1 MLDEQNQKDLEELKK
16 EMEVNDL
23 TKEQKA
29 EFAKATQPIYDEL
42 AKELGQDLVD
52 LALKSAGKK

>member
-29 EFAKATQPIYDEL
+29 EFAKATQPI
-42 AKELGQDLVD
+42 
-52 LALKSAGKK
+52 